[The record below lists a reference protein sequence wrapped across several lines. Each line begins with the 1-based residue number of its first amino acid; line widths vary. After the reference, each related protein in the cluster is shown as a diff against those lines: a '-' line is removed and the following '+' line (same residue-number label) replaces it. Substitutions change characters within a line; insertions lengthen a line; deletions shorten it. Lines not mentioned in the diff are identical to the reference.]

1 MASGVSRAPP
11 GLSAALGALVLSFL
25 ALSGAGRGAAAHA
38 AASAAEPAAAPADAT
53 APAAATEDLEAL
65 VATLKDDARREELVR
80 DLELLL
86 DARQQQAAA
95 EQPPPGEVAVD
106 VLIGIAE
113 DLWQTLLAI
122 DPRAVLLSGLYSIA
136 VLFAALLLRW
146 LLIRLLRRLNARL
159 LRLRADSQV
168 DSVTGAESEP
178 SAETG
183 AAPGAA
189 PGIEVAAEAEA
200 AIRPADVE
208 LPPLIRRLVN
218 IIVGVAALAGIAE
231 AWGANLSGLL
241 STDLGSRLADTLVST
256 GFIVL
261 VAAVLWNAAG
271 PVVQRALTL
280 GGRSDS
286 DRTARRLDTLAP
298 LLRSVLQTTITVMA
312 ALLVL
317 SELGVNIGPL
327 LAGAGI
333 LGLAVGFG
341 AQTLVKDLISGVII
355 LLEDGASVGDVVTV
369 AGHTGAVEEMRIR
382 TIRLRDLS
390 GVVHLVPYGEVT
402 TIENYTQDFSY
413 FLTEVGV
420 AYREN
425 TDEVCSVIEAVGA
438 DLAED
443 PAWRAD
449 VLEPLQ
455 ILGVHA
461 FADSA
466 VVIRARIKTV
476 PGRQWALGRE
486 FNRRLKQRFDEHG
499 IEIPFPHTTLYFGEP
514 KTGEAPPLRLA
525 QAAAGED

>member
-1 MASGVSRAPP
+1 MASVYRRALR
-11 GLSAALGALVLSFL
+11 GLSAALRALVLSLL
-25 ALSGAGRGAAAHA
+25 ALGAAGAGAAAQAASA
-38 AASAAEPAAAPADAT
+38 AASAAAPAEET
-53 APAAATEDLEAL
+53 APAATEDLEAL

-86 DARQQQAAA
+86 EARQLQAEA
-95 EQPPPGEVAVD
+95 ERPPPGDAAVNL
-106 VLIGIAE
+106 LIGLAE
-113 DLWQTLLAI
+113 DLWQALLAI

-136 VLFAALLLRW
+136 VLLAALTLRW
-146 LLIRLLRRLNARL
+146 LLLRLLQRLNAWL
-159 LRLRADSQV
+159 LRLRADS
-168 DSVTGAESEP
+168 SVETETADEAETE
-178 SAETG
+178 AETG
-183 AAPGAA
+183 AATATGAET
-189 PGIEVAAEAEA
+189 GMV
-200 AIRPADVE
+200 DGE
-208 LPPLIRRLVN
+208 LPQLIRRLVN

-241 STDLGSRLADTLVST
+241 ATEIGSRLADTLVST

-286 DRTARRLDTLAP
+286 DRTARRLDTLTP

-413 FLTEVGV
+413 FLTEIGV

-425 TDEVCSVIEAVGA
+425 TDEVCAVIEAVGA

-443 PAWRAD
+443 PDWRAD
-449 VLEPLQ
+449 FLEPLQ

-486 FNRRLKQRFDEHG
+486 FNRRLKQRFDEQG

-514 KTGEAPPLRLA
+514 KTGKAPPLRLA
-525 QAAAGED
+525 QAADGED